1 MAIKTLKKNWN
12 FDNWKE
18 WRWEFLYQIEV
29 QLTINANLEPLR
41 KLYKAYVLERQ
52 KFLELKGIAPMIE
65 QGCGLGYSTAMYC
78 FGMSKMT
85 IVFEKNPKKAE
96 M

>member
-1 MAIKTLKKNWN
+1 MAIKTLKKHWN

-41 KLYKAYVLERQ
+41 KLYKTYVLER
-52 KFLELKGIAPMIE
+52 
-65 QGCGLGYSTAMYC
+65 
-78 FGMSKMT
+78 
-85 IVFEKNPKKAE
+85 
-96 M
+96 